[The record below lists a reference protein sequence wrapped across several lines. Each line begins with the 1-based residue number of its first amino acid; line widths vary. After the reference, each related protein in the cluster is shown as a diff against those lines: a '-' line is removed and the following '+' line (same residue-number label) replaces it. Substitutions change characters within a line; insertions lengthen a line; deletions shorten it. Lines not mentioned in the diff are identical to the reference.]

1 MRLAD
6 PWFLAALLI
15 LPFWLSSYL
24 KNPPWSKINVR
35 FSNTGTIT
43 RLKSYRSPLGAH
55 ASFVLRF
62 VAVLLLIVAL
72 ARPQTGYRE
81 TQIISKGID
90 IMLTLDLSSSMSAND
105 LKPNRLNAAKK
116 VLAEFI
122 RGRTNDRIGLVVFAS
137 EGYTQCPLTLD
148 YPVLLNFLDSSSIG
162 LIDDGTAIGMAIA
175 TAANRFKDSP
185 AKSKIVVLLTDGMNN
200 KGAIDPLT
208 AARMARAVDV
218 KVYTI
223 GVGREGTFTQTVND
237 PRFGKRK
244 IVVQTQIDE
253 DLLRKIARI
262 TGGSYFRAE
271 DEEALLSI
279 YKNIDKMEKTDIKT
293 RMYARHTDFFMWF
306 LYPALALIFMELAL
320 PVTRWRSVP

>member
-1 MRLAD
+1 MRFAD
-6 PWFLAALLI
+6 PWFLTALLI
-15 LPFWLSSYL
+15 LPLWLSSYL

-35 FSNTGTIT
+35 FSNTGMIT
-43 RLKSYRSPLGAH
+43 RLKNYRSPLGAH
-55 ASFVLRF
+55 ASFALRF
-62 VAVLLLIVAL
+62 VALLLLIVAL

-148 YPVLLNFLDSSSIG
+148 YPVLLNFLDNSSIG

-244 IVVQTQIDE
+244 ILVQTQIDE
-253 DLLRKIARI
+253 DLLRRIARI

-279 YKNIDKMEKTDIKT
+279 YKNIDRLEKTDIKT